1 MLGSSRP
8 FSKDLRAAGGGLV
21 MFSFRGW
28 ALSWKGT
35 CPLLPGC
42 IVPGWMGAGE
52 RGRFLH
58 QGTERQGPAGS
69 M

>member
-1 MLGSSRP
+1 
-8 FSKDLRAAGGGLV
+8 

-42 IVPGWMGAGE
+42 IVPGWMGAGG

-58 QGTERQGPAGS
+58 QGREAGS
-69 M
+69 SWEYVMCDALGKAA